1 MQERRA
7 DATKGGSVAKKTT
20 SSRASGTGAAPKT
33 AAAKKSSSAGSSRKA
48 ADPSKASS
56 ATPKVKKH
64 VGDVIGLGRSRAS
77 KSFPEGEGRA
87 RGIEITP
94 NRQSG
99 MRPAKVVGGVRGRG
113 R

>member
-20 SSRASGTGAAPKT
+20 TSRASGTGATRKT
-33 AAAKKSSSAGSSRKA
+33 AAAKESSSGSSQKA
-48 ADPSKASS
+48 TAPSKASS
-56 ATPKVKKH
+56 AKPSVKKH

-77 KSFPEGEGRA
+77 KSIPEGEGRA
-87 RGIEITP
+87 KGIEITP
-94 NRQSG
+94 KRQSG
-99 MRPAKVVGGVRGRG
+99 TRPAKVVGGVRGRG